1 MNAEMVRLGL
11 HVTVTLKGIFAVCA
25 LIGVIYAARDY
36 KRLSGT
42 QKYYFWIATPLT
54 VVALLWVA
62 SMTLLLTHP
71 YVAPMIPQAGW
82 YFIIFA
88 SPTAAIAAGATM
100 GVMIT
105 AQKSV
110 PKVINARNPQN

>member
-11 HVTVTLKGIFAVCA
+11 YVTITLNGIFAAYA
-25 LIGVIYAARDY
+25 LVGVIYAARDY

-54 VVALLWVA
+54 VIALLWVA
-62 SMTLLLTHP
+62 FMTLLLTHP
-71 YVAPMIPQAGW
+71 YVAPMITQAGW
-82 YFIIFA
+82 YFLIFA
-88 SPTAAIAAGATM
+88 FPTAAVAAGMTM

-105 AQKSV
+105 AQRAS
-110 PKVINARNPQN
+110 PE